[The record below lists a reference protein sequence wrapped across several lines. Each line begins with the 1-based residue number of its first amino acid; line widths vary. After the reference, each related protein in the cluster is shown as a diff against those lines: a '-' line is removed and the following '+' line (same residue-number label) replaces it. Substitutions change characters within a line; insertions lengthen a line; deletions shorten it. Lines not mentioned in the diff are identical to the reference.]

1 MLALVTAV
9 TEDELSLRT
18 TEQDVAIA
26 IGDSAPGHYDRVRV
40 GMTLAIESAA
50 RGECGG

>member
-9 TEDELSLRT
+9 TEDALSLRT
-18 TEQDVAIA
+18 TEEEVEIA

-40 GMTLAIESAA
+40 GRA
-50 RGECGG
+50 RATPRRSRAG